1 MSVKCLASRVLRG
14 LAILIGGIVASGC
27 APEADAAVVVVNLT
41 SPVDIR
47 GPNAGLAPGDRL
59 EIANYPFTGV
69 ELEIVNER
77 FGNWGL
83 DGDSGLAFSVLSG
96 SAAASPR
103 NFSTGTRIDSNA
115 TFSSTSNMTRFR
127 TVEESVDYISPAF
140 GPGSYM
146 GMRIREAG
154 LTYYGWV
161 EVTWNGVDTF
171 EILAAAYES
180 TPDTPIEA
188 GSLTSIVPEPSM
200 MVIGSLMGV
209 CGIVARKRKSN
220 RSK

>member
-1 MSVKCLASRVLRG
+1 A
-14 LAILIGGIVASGC
+14 
-27 APEADAAVVVVNLT
+27 
-41 SPVDIR
+41 
-47 GPNAGLAPGDRL
+47 
-59 EIANYPFTGV
+59 
-69 ELEIVNER
+69 
-77 FGNWGL
+77 
-83 DGDSGLAFSVLSG
+83 
-96 SAAASPR
+96 
-103 NFSTGTRIDSNA
+103 
-115 TFSSTSNMTRFR
+115 
-127 TVEESVDYISPAF
+127 PAF

-188 GSLTSIVPEPSM
+188 GSYTSIVPEPSM

-209 CGIVARKRKSN
+209 CGIVARKRK
-220 RSK
+220 RKQ